1 MILKVIFIDL
11 RAEGGS
17 YLLYGAHLIDLVHDT
32 LLSEV
37 VEVSYNEGSEGAN
50 IPLKLSV
57 LLVTTII
64 YETTNFMCGLL
75 WLAPS
80 LRRNALMLPL

>member
-1 MILKVIFIDL
+1 MILEVVFVDL

-17 YLLYGAHLIDLVHDT
+17 YLLYGAHLIDLVNDT
-32 LLSEV
+32 LLPEV
-37 VEVSYNEGSEGAN
+37 VEVPYNEGSESAN
-50 IPLKLSV
+50 IPLKLCV